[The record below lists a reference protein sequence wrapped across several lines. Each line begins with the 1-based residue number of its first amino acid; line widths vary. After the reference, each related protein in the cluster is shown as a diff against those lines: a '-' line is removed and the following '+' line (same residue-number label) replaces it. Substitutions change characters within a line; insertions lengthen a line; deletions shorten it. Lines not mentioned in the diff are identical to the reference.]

1 MRNEKPCACLSIS
14 TGVRARRSAS
24 TKCRDRKW
32 EKMRNGKG
40 NQLSQ
45 FHAKVSLLFTGFITF
60 GWNGNN
66 GPLVIQYR
74 SNQLLLMTLRLVKVA
89 NWIAIKRPI
98 IHCHNSMKFRLNLD
112 GALFL
117 NEWFIVEPSSV
128 NKDSEIK
135 SGLWHVSHNYDA
147 KQQRGNAETFGDL
160 SADKFQQSRHLASN
174 SIKWRN
180 LRLQWIVSFFIKFF

>member
-60 GWNGNN
+60 GWNGNS

-112 GALFL
+112 GGVVFKRMIYRWAIISQQRQWNKVRPMARFPQLRRQTTTRQRW
-117 NEWFIVEPSSV
+117 NVRWFICRQVSTVSPLGLKF
-128 NKDSEIK
+128 NKVAQLTITMNRVIF
-135 SGLWHVSHNYDA
+135 H
-147 KQQRGNAETFGDL
+147 
-160 SADKFQQSRHLASN
+160 
-174 SIKWRN
+174 
-180 LRLQWIVSFFIKFF
+180 